1 MLESRLTIAYIGC
14 GMVYYNMGK
23 YEESVDSFTKA
34 EKIYPFVYVYA
45 ARGMALI
52 YLAKYE
58 AAIHDFNQALK
69 LQPMDARIH
78 KMRGIA
84 YLNWGKYREAIND
97 FDESIKL
104 EPNDFETRQ
113 GREEAY
119 RALNSNIP
127 DYKFIMPPSKM
138 HAPPI
143 QQTIKEAKTWGEQNE

>member
-1 MLESRLTIAYIGC
+1 MESRLTIAYIGC

-104 EPNDFETRQ
+104 EPNDLQTRQ
-113 GREEAY
+113 GRDEAY
-119 RALNSNIP
+119 KALNSNMT
-127 DYKFIMPPSKM
+127 DYTFIMPPRKL
-138 HAPPI
+138 HENPI
-143 QQTIKEAKTWGEQNE
+143 QQTAKEAKIFGEQNE